1 MSKQVS
7 GNQKHMTLDNRVD
20 IEKGLDVATSLRQI
34 AIHLHKDPSTITKE
48 IRKHRTLQPHN
59 SFNEG
64 KNKCSLRATCKRKN
78 ICDPDSH
85 ICNRLCASCAR
96 CNDKCIHFVPI
107 TYHCNLL
114 DNAPFVCN
122 GCKKKTGC
130 RLDKYYYRSTTAHR
144 QYRTVLADSRA
155 GINISQADL
164 TILDE
169 LISPL
174 IARGQS
180 PFMILQNHP
189 EITLSEKTIYNYIG
203 AGALTVKNIDLY
215 KKVKYKIRNVAKSQI
230 KDAQIFVGR
239 SYKDYCNFLKEYP
252 DTNVVE
258 MDTVV
263 GCEGSH
269 KVLLT
274 LHFVNCHFM
283 MAFLLSSKESK
294 QVLGVFNHMEARI
307 STILFN
313 HYLPL
318 ILTDRGTEFSNPDA
332 LEGEN
337 EKPIRTSIYYCDPMA
352 SWQKPHCE
360 KNHEYIRMIC
370 PKGTSFDSYTQADI
384 NWMMSHINCAS
395 RESINGLTP
404 LKLASL
410 MLPPVLLDFSGVKE
424 IEPENV
430 MLKPA
435 LLKNR
440 SL

>member
-1 MSKQVS
+1 M
-7 GNQKHMTLDNRVD
+7 NQDNRVD
-20 IEKGLDVATSLRQI
+20 IEKGLDVGTSLRQI
-34 AIHLHKDPSTITKE
+34 AISTEKDPSTIAKE
-48 IRKHRTLQPHN
+48 IQKHRTFQPHN

-64 KNKCSLRATCKRKN
+64 KNKCTHRTICKKKN
-78 ICDPDSH
+78 VCDPDS
-85 ICNRLCASCAR
+85 CTCKRLCSACAR
-96 CNDKCIHFVPI
+96 CNTICVDFTPL

-114 DNAPFVCN
+114 SKAPYVCN
-122 GCKKKTGC
+122 GCKRKTGC

-144 QYRTVLADSRA
+144 QYRTVLVDSRT
-155 GINISQADL
+155 GINISQTDL
-164 TILDE
+164 TIFDE

-174 IARGQS
+174 IAKGHS
-180 PFMILQNHP
+180 PYMILQNHP
-189 EITLSEKTIYNYIG
+189 EITLSEKTIYNYIE

-215 KKVKYKIRNVAKSQI
+215 KKVKYKVRNASKSEI

-239 SYKDYCNFLKEYP
+239 TYKDYCDFLKEHP

-274 LHFVNCHFM
+274 FHFVNCHFM
-283 MAFLLSSKESK
+283 MAFLLSSKEAK
-294 QVLGVFNHMEARI
+294 QVLSIFNQMESRI

-337 EKPIRTSIYYCDPMA
+337 EKPIRTSVYYCDPMA

-384 NWMMSHINCAS
+384 NRMMSHINSAS

-410 MLPPVLLDFSGVKE
+410 MLPPELLDFSGITE
-424 IEPENV
+424 IVPDDV
-430 MLKPA
+430 ILKPS